1 MSWAFHSSEPWL
13 IVIGQTVNYTM
24 HEQYVKRFKH
34 INNSYKRHVENKH
47 RPNKLK
53 HNNQTKKQSLV
64 HVYPQWSR
72 HFVAHV

>member
-1 MSWAFHSSEPWL
+1 
-13 IVIGQTVNYTM
+13 M
-24 HEQYVKRFKH
+24 HEQYVQRFKH

-64 HVYPQWSR
+64 HVYPQLSR